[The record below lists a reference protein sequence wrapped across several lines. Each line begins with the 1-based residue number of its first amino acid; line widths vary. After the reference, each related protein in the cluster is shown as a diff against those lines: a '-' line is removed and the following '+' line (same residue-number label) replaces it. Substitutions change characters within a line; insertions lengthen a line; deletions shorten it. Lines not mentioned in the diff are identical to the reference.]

1 MKYAEAFEKYEQL
14 TIAPMGAEQLA
25 VSKKRMLPTA
35 PFPRK
40 YVHSV
45 FVDLQDAK
53 QAAQTL
59 RAAGFGERDIYVLEG
74 SDFVEAALRGQSPL
88 GFLTSMDDDV
98 YMREA
103 SRGRSFLAVRPTNF
117 AQLKQIRDLLAP
129 HNAHLVKY
137 IDTWTVA
144 ELLP

>member
-1 MKYAEAFEKYEQL
+1 MNYAATLETYETSTFEELVIEQL
-14 TIAPMGAEQLA
+14 PMSTKQA
-25 VSKKRMLPTA
+25 LPAA

-45 FVDLQDAK
+45 FVDLQDAR
-53 QAAQTL
+53 QAAQAL
-59 RAAGFGERDIYVLEG
+59 RAAGIDERDIHVLQ
-74 SDFVEAALRGQSPL
+74 SRDFVEAVSRGQSPL
-88 GFLTSMDDDV
+88 GFLTTMDYDV
-98 YMREA
+98 YLREA
-103 SRGRSFLAVRPTNF
+103 RAGRSFLAVRPTSH

-129 HNAHLVKY
+129 HHARLAKY